1 MAEGSLRTICLAY
14 KRLAPHDDLQN
25 KDSKGIY
32 EFEKDNMIL
41 LAVLG
46 VRDIPRKEVPDAIQK
61 CHKAGITV
69 RMVTGDNIITAK
81 AIAKDIGII
90 KAGEEFLAMQG
101 P

>member
-1 MAEGSLRTICLAY
+1 
-14 KRLAPHDDLQN
+14 
-25 KDSKGIY
+25 
-32 EFEKDNMIL
+32 MIL

-46 VRDIPRKEVPDAIQK
+46 VRDIPRKEVPDAIMK

-90 KAGEEFLAMQG
+90 K
-101 P
+101 